1 MAMPADADLQ
11 MQRYNNQSTTGAV
24 AATKAASGDR
34 SGNEAATEAAGDNR
48 EAAGGDRGQ
57 RKRRIQAAAA
67 TKRSGVVAEG
77 AKLSG
82 EVVTG

>member
-1 MAMPADADLQ
+1 MATPTDADLQ

-34 SGNEAATEAAGDNR
+34 SGYEAATEAAGGDR

-57 RKRRIQAAAA
+57 RKRRIQ
-67 TKRSGVVAEG
+67 RQQQRQRRRRR
-77 AKLSG
+77 
-82 EVVTG
+82 